1 MPGTIFLP
9 KAGPLGTVLGVVV
22 GGLIMAV
29 VAWNYHVMMN
39 RHPGPGGDAALASL
53 RVVVVTADV
62 EVKSRFAEMGFDD
75 ILLKPITFA
84 MLDAVLKG
92 NL

>member
-1 MPGTIFLP
+1 MPNLDGEGLV
-9 KAGPLGTVLGVVV
+9 KA
-22 GGLIMAV
+22 I
-29 VAWNYHVMMN
+29 
-39 RHPGPGGDAALASL
+39 RGDAALASL

-75 ILLKPITFA
+75 ILLKPITSA